1 MLADRLPPTDLQSL
15 LLAAYRRRAAAVRPA
30 ALLEQYRRDRFMGPA
45 SVDPRA
51 AAEFDLLALSLLPD
65 GWEALELSPVAPL
78 GAVSAI
84 ATVDQNNVLTTVRN
98 SEVVADATNVLALE
112 AAVRRRATLRG
123 DTRSMARVRL
133 AASQRVVRAQPFSGA
148 GSHQHFRLLGLV
160 TAGRDE
166 GSYRFEV
173 AALLEQVTYF
183 LRLLRE
189 VAGLG
194 LVVTGVRAAVTDL
207 EDGRRTPA
215 LETGVLAP
223 LAERF
228 PEAQV
233 RLDPERTAGR
243 GYYSSACFD
252 VSAVD
257 PAGIELHLVDGGF
270 TTWTRQLVGSE
281 KERLLIGGMGT
292 ERLLER
298 FSGS

>member
-1 MLADRLPPTDLQSL
+1 M
-15 LLAAYRRRAAAVRPA
+15 RPA

-65 GWEALELSPVAPL
+65 GCEALELSPVAPL
-78 GAVSAI
+78 GTVAAV
-84 ATVDQNNVLTTVRN
+84 ATVDQNNVLTTARN

-112 AAVRRRATLRG
+112 AAVRRRELLRG
-123 DTRSMARVRL
+123 DARSAARVRL
-133 AASQRVVRAQPFSGA
+133 AASHRVVRAQPFSGA

-173 AALLEQVTYF
+173 ASLLEQVTYF
-183 LRLLRE
+183 LTLLRA
-189 VAGLG
+189 VTALG
-194 LVVTGVRAAVTDL
+194 LVVAGVRATVTDL

-215 LETGVLAP
+215 LEAGVLAP

-228 PEAQV
+228 PEASV
-233 RLDPERTAGR
+233 GPDPERTAGL
-243 GYYSSACFD
+243 GYYTSACFD
-252 VSAVD
+252 ISAVD
-257 PAGIELHLVDGGF
+257 PSGVELHLVDGGF

-292 ERLLER
+292 ERVRER
-298 FSGS
+298 FGPQ